1 MPVET
6 YGGFINDVSLDS
18 DVLCWRFHSDVVE
31 SGRIDPIFSRTKQ
44 KHWRSHFAGLS
55 RKNNH
60 FMCSEKP
67 MIAEKD
73 DPDYRKDFIME
84 PASNSNN
91 DKSNSNNDIS
101 LSDMA
106 FSMDVGDEIMEFEGW
121 TLSTD
126 HYL

>member
-6 YGGFINDVSLDS
+6 YGGLSNNVSLDN

-31 SGRIDPIFSRTKQ
+31 SGKIDPIFSRTKQ
-44 KHWRSHFAGLS
+44 KHWRSHFAGLL
-55 RKNNH
+55 RKDH
-60 FMCSEKP
+60 CFMCSEKS
-67 MIAEKD
+67 IHAEKD
-73 DPDYRKDFIME
+73 DPDYRRDFIME
-84 PASNSNN
+84 PQEAP
-91 DKSNSNNDIS
+91 KSNLNNDIS